1 MGRPPTCSLA
11 PPLPPD
17 RVRSAASAGEAWDCT
32 ALVPSFRALRGAGRI
47 VLPFALGIYPQDS
60 GVVREKGAE

>member
-17 RVRSAASAGEAWDCT
+17 QVRSAASAGEAWDCT
-32 ALVPSFRALRGAGRI
+32 ALEPGFWARRGAERI
-47 VLPFALGIYPQDS
+47 VLSFALGIYLHES
-60 GVVREKGAE
+60 GVVPEEGAE